1 MAIIRVEI
9 LLCRRQYFHQVC
21 ENLADG
27 NHAEEQKQVQTTVV
41 FCFLILLAICM
52 PIFLIY
58 NNTISQTGSKMEQCN
73 SLLPRHPCPFCCHL
87 PWFMV
92 LENCHPFNQYLWCH
106 TIDMQKDEK
115 VNNPRCDKGGRKGI
129 LILCMVGRST
139 LIDYMHHHQNIV
151 LWFLYASVAF
161 ASNNA
166 KK

>member
-1 MAIIRVEI
+1 MAIIRAEI

-41 FCFLILLAICM
+41 FALLNLISKFVKKIM
-52 PIFLIY
+52 PKFLIY
-58 NNTISQTGSKMEQCN
+58 NDTISQTGSKMEQCN

-92 LENCHPFNQYLWCH
+92 FENFHPFNQYLSSH
-106 TIDMQKDEK
+106 IIDTQKDEK
-115 VNNPRCDKGGRKGI
+115 VHNPRCDKGGRKGI

-139 LIDYMHHHQNIV
+139 LIDYLPKLCAHQTV
-151 LWFLYASVAF
+151 M
-161 ASNNA
+161 
-166 KK
+166 